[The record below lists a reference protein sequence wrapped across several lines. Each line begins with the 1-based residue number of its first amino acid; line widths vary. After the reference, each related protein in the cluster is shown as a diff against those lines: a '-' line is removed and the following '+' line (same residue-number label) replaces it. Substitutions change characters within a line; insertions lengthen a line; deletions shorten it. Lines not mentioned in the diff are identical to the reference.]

1 MKPTAFSS
9 GRLLIFLLFASLTI
23 GLVSWGHKQNPGRYD
38 QTMNDTIPRKP
49 ARPSDGKTDKEKKIR
64 DLDDVLNE
72 LDRTDMKAQ
81 MEKTQK
87 EIEEVMKSF
96 DKAKIKMEIDRAMKE
111 VDMDKISKEVEESIA
126 KVDFKKIN
134 EELAQAMK
142 EFDAAKTQQEISESL
157 SKVNWDKM
165 KTEMEIVKEIDM
177 KKLDEEMEKL
187 NKEMKELGP
196 RIEKEMERAKLEI
209 EKAKAQIKEYK
220 EFVNGLES
228 DGLINKKEGY
238 SLKHKDGE
246 LFINGKKASDQTY
259 NKYRSFLEK
268 HKKFNIEKDDDDFDI
283 DMD

>member
-9 GRLLIFLLFASLTI
+9 RRLLIIVLIASLTI
-23 GLVSWGHKQNPGRYD
+23 GLISWGHKQNPGRYD
-38 QTMNDTIPRKP
+38 QAMDDTVPKK
-49 ARPSDGKTDKEKKIR
+49 KTEREKKIR
-64 DLDDVLNE
+64 DLDDVLDE

-81 MEKTQK
+81 MEKAQK
-87 EIEEVMKSF
+87 EIEEAMKSF
-96 DKAKIKMEIDRAMKE
+96 DKAKIKLEIDRAMKE
-111 VDMDKISKEVEESIA
+111 VDMDKIRKEVEESIA

-142 EFDAAKTQQEISESL
+142 EFDAAKIQREISESL
-157 SKVNWDKM
+157 AKVNWDKM
-165 KTEMEIVKEIDM
+165 KAEMERVKEIDM

-196 RIEKEMERAKLEI
+196 RIEREMEKAKVEI
-209 EKAKAQIKEYK
+209 EKAKAEIKEYK
-220 EFVNGLES
+220 EFVNGLEN

-246 LFINGKKASDQTY
+246 LFINGKKASEQIY
-259 NKYRSFLEK
+259 NKYHSFLEK